1 MENQEE
7 EQQDMRRELLKRYKQ
22 AQQEQQI
29 RMYMQRALDAKAY
42 ERLMNIKV
50 SNRDLYM
57 QLVQLIIN
65 ITQSSKAGKITE
77 SQLISLIS
85 RVSPNNESKIEF
97 RHK

>member
-1 MENQEE
+1 
-7 EQQDMRRELLKRYKQ
+7 MRRELLKRYKQ

-29 RMYMQRALDAKAY
+29 RTYMQRALDAKAY

-50 SNRDLYM
+50 SNRELYM
-57 QLVQLIIN
+57 QLVQLLIN
-65 ITQSSKAGKITE
+65 ITQSGKTGKITE
-77 SQLISLIS
+77 SQLISLIG